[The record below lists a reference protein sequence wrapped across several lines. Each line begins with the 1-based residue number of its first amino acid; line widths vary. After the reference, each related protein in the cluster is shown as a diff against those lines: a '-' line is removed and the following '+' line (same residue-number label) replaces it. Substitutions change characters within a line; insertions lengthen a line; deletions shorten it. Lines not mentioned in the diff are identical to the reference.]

1 MDQAEAFSILRDT
14 LVLALELSL
23 PLLLAGLV
31 VGLIVNVFQAVT
43 QLSDATLSFVPKI
56 LAVFLSMA
64 VFGPW
69 MAHQIMK
76 FAVDMLTHG
85 VGSTP

>member
-1 MDQAEAFSILRDT
+1 MSQAEVFSILRNT

-31 VGLIVNVFQAVT
+31 VGLVINVFQAVT
-43 QLSDATLSFVPKI
+43 QLTDATLSFVPKI
-56 LAVFLSMA
+56 LAVFLSLA

-69 MAHQIMK
+69 MSHQIMK

-85 VGSTP
+85 VGSAP